1 MKALIPVLALAGG
14 LVGPAMAQDATRSLS
29 AIIAG
34 LETQGYRVTDVDVDR
49 DSIEVDAITSDGRR
63 VELRVD
69 SGTGAI
75 LSETPDD

>member
-1 MKALIPVLALAGG
+1 M
-14 LVGPAMAQDATRSLS
+14 S

-49 DSIEVDAITSDGRR
+49 NSIEVDAVTSDGRN

>member
-1 MKALIPVLALAGG
+1 MKALLPVLALAGG
-14 LVGPAMAQDATRSLS
+14 LVGPVMAQDTARPLS

-49 DSIEVDAITSDGRR
+49 NSIEVDAVTSDGRN